1 MTSRCRGLAPPLLL
15 LLASGGCTPMKSLY
29 ERERQDALQ
38 EHARLITP
46 GLISE
51 EEWGE
56 DGDYP
61 YRRGT
66 IQEVRLDVRQ

>member
-1 MTSRCRGLAPPLLL
+1 
-15 LLASGGCTPMKSLY
+15 MKSLY